1 MKTVYKDGLERSIS
15 NDRVKEYQK
24 AGWSLTQSAG
34 KIISAEAYELKP
46 PAKSKSAEQPL
57 DNTITQGDL

>member
-1 MKTVYKDGLERSIS
+1 MKTVYKDGLARDITT
-15 NDRVKEYQK
+15 DRVKEYQK

-34 KIISAEAYELKP
+34 KVISAEAFNLKP
-46 PAKSKSAEQPL
+46 PAMSKSAEKPL